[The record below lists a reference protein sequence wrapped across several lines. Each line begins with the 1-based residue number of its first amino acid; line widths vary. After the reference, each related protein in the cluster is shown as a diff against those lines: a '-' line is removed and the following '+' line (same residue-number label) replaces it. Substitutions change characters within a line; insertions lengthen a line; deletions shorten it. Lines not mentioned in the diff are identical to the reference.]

1 MHGAPDNNSNIVSI
15 FAGLRQLYPTWE
27 EMRKFLTS
35 DAGGNLN
42 ISEIDGFTTI
52 TYKSVG
58 VDGKGVTFPTEE
70 AFERIPHLEWFQRVI
85 WDKEANLPLAVMPR
99 RCRGLGVA
107 EGVTLNDMQAKYRI
121 SPYKEGVIKSGFF
134 VCENDR
140 LYMPADCNFPD
151 YPAVSDPRRYHATFI
166 NYLIS
171 GPGKSIVHDEAE
183 TTAQVIQK
191 AQVYIDGTIEF
202 DDNFGEEI
210 HFDEEING
218 PTSQPFEMCFN
229 KFMSQQDLLCAGW
242 VLVERA
248 TGRRYVKM
256 GRFYEEARDFKKI
269 SRSPKFRLL
278 ELRRR
283 GDVSHYLNIFPAE
296 VPIYDSLKMK
306 IHSVTNDLLS
316 NYLARW
322 QAKTKGWADIPKQYH
337 KHIAALNNIYHTDLK
352 PKRWVM
358 RLANVVKYINEL
370 PAAQLLFLVNRFG
383 VTPVNHQTKPEVHTE
398 VNGADAEEDTQ
409 TETCPDEGDCSD

>member
-1 MHGAPDNNSNIVSI
+1 MIGAPDNNNNIVSI

-27 EMRKFLTS
+27 EMREYLTS

-42 ISEIDGFTTI
+42 VSEIDGFTTI

-58 VDGKGVTFPTEE
+58 ADGKGVIFPTEE
-70 AFERIPHLEWFQRVI
+70 AFERISHLEWFQRVI

-99 RCRGLGVA
+99 RCKIVSVTEDA
-107 EGVTLNDMQAKYRI
+107 TLNDMRAKYRI
-121 SPYKEGVIKSGFF
+121 TPYKEGIIKSGFF
-134 VCENDR
+134 ICENDR

-151 YPAVSDPRRYHATFI
+151 YPAVNDPRRYHATFI

-171 GPGKSIVHDEAE
+171 GPGKSIVHEEAE
-183 TTAQVIQK
+183 TIAQVIQK

-210 HFDEEING
+210 AFDEEVMG
-218 PTSQPFEMCFN
+218 PAGQPFETCFN
-229 KFMSQQDLLCAGW
+229 KFMAQQDLLYAGW
-242 VLVERA
+242 VLVEKA

-256 GRFYEEARDFKKI
+256 GRFYEEARDYKKI
-269 SRSPKFRLL
+269 SRSPKYRLL

-306 IHSVTNDLLS
+306 IHSITNDLLS

-322 QAKTKGWADIPKQYH
+322 QAKTKGWADIPKQYY
-337 KHIAALNNIYHTDLK
+337 KHIAALNNIYHTELK
-352 PKRWVM
+352 PKRWVI

-383 VTPVNHQTKPEVHTE
+383 MTSVKHQIKHEADTE
-398 VNGADAEEDTQ
+398 IDVAEEDTQ
-409 TETCPDEGDCSD
+409 AETCPDEGDCNN